1 MCLCVCVCVKDEKKK
16 RGSQTLKSA
25 RIKKKKKKILNFKK
39 KKQKKM
45 LLSKIECE
53 WGNNI
58 NVCGVELYIFIIL
71 RKSLFTKYTCTG
83 LFHILTCCI
92 HMCYLKCR

>member
-1 MCLCVCVCVKDEKKK
+1 MCFCVCVCQIREKK
-16 RGSQTLKSA
+16 RGSQTLKST
-25 RIKKKKKKILNFKK
+25 RVKKKKKKNFNFFKK
-39 KKQKKM
+39 KKKKM

-58 NVCGVELYIFIIL
+58 NVCGVELCIFCV
-71 RKSLFTKYTCTG
+71 KSLFTKYTCTG
-83 LFHILTCCI
+83 LFRILTCCI